1 MKIFNSFGKYNTD
14 MTKAVSDRFFSRCFP
29 SKMEVL
35 FNVVTLESQTKT
47 HRELFE
53 SFLFLSLNEIK
64 D

>member
-1 MKIFNSFGKYNTD
+1 MKIFSSLGKCNPARMKT
-14 MTKAVSDRFFSRCFP
+14 VSDRFFSRCFP